1 MIISEQIT
9 INDRQFTKTY
19 SDSGFMV
26 ERDGAQYSQAIDPAE
41 FGRTYTETDIS
52 VEAEKQSPEPK
63 AETDLTV
70 SDTLEMLGELG
81 VDVSDQQKE
90 IAGKRQGS

>member
-26 ERDGAQYSQAIDPAE
+26 ERDGEQYSEAIDPIE
-41 FGRTYTETDIS
+41 FASERIYTETDIPI
-52 VEAEKQSPEPK
+52 EGEGA
-63 AETDLTV
+63 
-70 SDTLEMLGELG
+70 SDTE
-81 VDVSDQQKE
+81 QKAAAFDYLTGRSIGNE
-90 IAGKRQGS
+90 

>member
-26 ERDGAQYSQAIDPAE
+26 ERDGAQYSEAIDAIE
-41 FGRTYTETDIS
+41 FASERIYTETDIPIEP
-52 VEAEKQSPEPK
+52 VEESDEIEQK
-63 AETDLTV
+63 AAAFDYLTGRSAV
-70 SDTLEMLGELG
+70 NE
-81 VDVSDQQKE
+81 
-90 IAGKRQGS
+90 